1 MAKRMASILTSLGT
15 LTASPIAFLIVIAY
29 GALWLLFEPER
40 FDWHGAATLATWLM
54 TLVIQRSEHR
64 DTQAI
69 HAKLDNLLRVTDRA
83 DTGLSTID
91 EKEPEHVEEFRDNQK
106 RDL

>member
-1 MAKRMASILTSLGT
+1 
-15 LTASPIAFLIVIAY
+15 
-29 GALWLLFEPER
+29 
-40 FDWHGAATLATWLM
+40 
-54 TLVIQRSEHR
+54 
-64 DTQAI
+64 QAI